1 MERTCVTA
9 EERQARI
16 SVRAGD
22 GLIFFSQYYSHVHAQ
37 ILKSSS
43 AGCQAQTAYAADQE
57 REYLGLYVWFVVF
70 EKFVWWLLE
79 NLGEI
84 LMLAFI
90 IYIYNASLYI
100 KNLKNSI
107 SEFFSF

>member
-1 MERTCVTA
+1 VTA

-43 AGCQAQTAYAADQE
+43 AG
-57 REYLGLYVWFVVF
+57 G
-70 EKFVWWLLE
+70 
-79 NLGEI
+79 I
-84 LMLAFI
+84 LILVFI
-90 IYIYNASLYI
+90 IYIYIYI
-100 KNLKNSI
+100 YILLLCILKT
-107 SEFFSF
+107 